1 MSPDDHDRVFALT
14 SHLPHAIAA
23 AMAAATPIEFLS
35 FTAGGF
41 RDVTRIAA
49 GDPEM
54 WTAIFRANRDN
65 LLVALSA
72 FQARLAEFC
81 KNLEAGDGAGLANWL
96 TEAKRVRDAL
106 GS

>member
-1 MSPDDHDRVFALT
+1 
-14 SHLPHAIAA
+14 
-23 AMAAATPIEFLS
+23 
-35 FTAGGF
+35 
-41 RDVTRIAA
+41 
-49 GDPEM
+49 M